1 MSKRTRKR
9 KDIFDPYHDNALANY
24 WFGHNETNIDSDDM
38 NEEEVYEMLQ
48 NLQLGGVNPEEDI
61 LLAASVNDDE
71 NLLEGA
77 QWIKC
82 NTQNSNIEGPILF

>member
-1 MSKRTRKR
+1 
-9 KDIFDPYHDNALANY
+9 
-24 WFGHNETNIDSDDM
+24 
-38 NEEEVYEMLQ
+38 MLQ
-48 NLQLGGVNPEEDI
+48 NLQLDGVNPEEDI

-77 QWIKC
+77 QWIKY

>member
-1 MSKRTRKR
+1 MENKTTKLTANKGAKMTTGAPAQKKQPKAKRV
-9 KDIFDPYHDNALANY
+9 D
-24 WFGHNETNIDSDDM
+24 
-38 NEEEVYEMLQ
+38 
-48 NLQLGGVNPEEDI
+48 PEEDI

-77 QWIKC
+77 QWIKY